1 MIIETDGDIDL
12 GIATGPG
19 SKYREN
25 ARCKEWEELMD
36 SKYHHGWSE
45 VTSVHSSS
53 VHWNRA
59 LKLSSSS
66 KTSSTKQT
74 PTSWISSLSNYT
86 TGQVA
91 KAPSSILRTLREKGL
106 SALDATKKLKMFAN
120 AAKKIVGT
128 DATRPCSLFYVPGR
142 IEMCGKHTDYA
153 GGRSLLCAT
162 TKGFCI
168 ASSPRDDAE
177 VHIHTT
183 FGMEQKKE
191 TAKLSLSTQA
201 MPPHQGHWTTY
212 PAAAIRRLCSNFEGL
227 EFGVDISIECDLPE
241 SSGMSSSSAV
251 ICYMFMVLAKRND
264 LTSHPT
270 FLKYLAANPCDLY
283 TYLGFIENGQS
294 FSETAL
300 KGDKGVG
307 MYWTLFLSP
316 VALNAVSTYP
326 LTHLH

>member
-1 MIIETDGDIDL
+1 MSSTE
-12 GIATGPG
+12 PG
-19 SKYREN
+19 SN
-25 ARCKEWEELMD
+25 AL
-36 SKYHHGWSE
+36 
-45 VTSVHSSS
+45 
-53 VHWNRA
+53 N
-59 LKLSSSS
+59 LSSSS
-66 KTSSTKQT
+66 PKTSDTTIELTSST
-74 PTSWISSLSNYT
+74 SNYT
-86 TGQVA
+86 TGQVS
-91 KAPSSILRTLREKGL
+91 KAPSSILRELRQRGL

-120 AAKKIVGT
+120 AAKKIVQS
-128 DATRPCSLFYVPGR
+128 DANRPCSLFYVPGR
-142 IEMCGKHTDYA
+142 IEICGKHTDYA

-162 TKGFCI
+162 SKGFCI
-168 ASSPRDDAE
+168 ASAPREDAQ

-183 FGMEQKKE
+183 FGMEQRKE
-191 TAKLSLSTQA
+191 TAKLSLSTQC

-270 FLKYLAANPCDLY
+270 FQKYLASNPCDLY

-307 MYWTLFLSP
+307 TSSFFFLSTDFYHNDYIFRN
-316 VALNAVSTYP
+316 LRR
-326 LTHLH
+326 